1 MAAQHSLSGPDTALG
16 ERDLSPVIHLN
27 EAVAHQPLER
37 FGHRR
42 RSHAKLL
49 RQPRPDNR
57 LTFHTDVIN
66 RFQILFHRRAEWFF
80 RFHGLSLPSL
90 AQATFNRLSLPLI
103 VSRSQHLRRGGT
115 MNPPAGCIH
124 LSRLSTGI

>member
-66 RFQILFHRRAEWFF
+66 RFQIFFHRRAEWFF
-80 RFHGLSLPSL
+80 RFHVRVSSFAAQTMLYLSIIVHCTTSPPSL
-90 AQATFNRLSLPLI
+90 
-103 VSRSQHLRRGGT
+103 
-115 MNPPAGCIH
+115 
-124 LSRLSTGI
+124 